1 MYTWLMFIILEQW
14 SYWWSRFLLS
24 LSHLFLT
31 FWSALLTLLIK
42 TAVGFKFNS
51 ACMLNIISSV
61 VHYIFL
67 AQSDLT
73 VWTVCRQHTKH
84 CVLWC
89 AFIGA
94 RPKVVSCSPRE
105 LKNADPFIHNI
116 NDVCAK
122 ASQILTT
129 SQWHTEASV
138 RKNHWWQDKGWLC
151 QAVHL
156 KHFSRS
162 HTVWVAIVV
171 ILLSVHPSVLVLCEY
186 SKLMQLFEIF
196 EYLFNRDQPRDWR
209 AICLYFA
216 SHKLP
221 HSPVSWTQCCATC
234 VPTPP
239 TPLSALTT
247 HGTHARRQL
256 PCMPCVLPAPA
267 STVTSDGVITGGG
280 REANTVHSQLS
291 AGLSVSIVIQLEH
304 GDMLHLNFVVILV
317 LPMWYCHS
325 RWHMPHAVSSARCKS
340 EKPLQLSYI
349 HA

>member
-1 MYTWLMFIILEQW
+1 
-14 SYWWSRFLLS
+14 
-24 LSHLFLT
+24 
-31 FWSALLTLLIK
+31 
-42 TAVGFKFNS
+42 
-51 ACMLNIISSV
+51 MLNIVSSV

-186 SKLMQLFEIF
+186 SKFRIESNSYLLFDSIRNWCSYSKF
-196 EYLFNRDQPRDWR
+196 SNTYLTVISRAIDVRFVCTLPATSYPTHLSVEPSAAPHVFLPLPLPWVPWPRTARTRGGSSRACRACSQHQPRPWH
-209 AICLYFA
+209 LM
-216 SHKLP
+216 
-221 HSPVSWTQCCATC
+221 
-234 VPTPP
+234 
-239 TPLSALTT
+239 AL
-247 HGTHARRQL
+247 
-256 PCMPCVLPAPA
+256 
-267 STVTSDGVITGGG
+267 
-280 REANTVHSQLS
+280 
-291 AGLSVSIVIQLEH
+291 
-304 GDMLHLNFVVILV
+304 
-317 LPMWYCHS
+317 
-325 RWHMPHAVSSARCKS
+325 
-340 EKPLQLSYI
+340 
-349 HA
+349 